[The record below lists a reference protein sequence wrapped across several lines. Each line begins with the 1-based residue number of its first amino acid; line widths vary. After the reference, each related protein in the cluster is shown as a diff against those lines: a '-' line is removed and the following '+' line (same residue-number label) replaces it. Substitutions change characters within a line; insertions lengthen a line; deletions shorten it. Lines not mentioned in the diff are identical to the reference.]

1 MGAGQISRE
10 RRPRAERR
18 LLPLWRHFVCALA
31 VAFLAGS
38 SGAVQGAPALLRVGA
53 YSNDMSALDYIDHAG
68 VRQGPN
74 ASVLR
79 AISQRQGWPLAY
91 RQFSSV
97 GEAWSAL
104 YRGDVDIVPVA
115 CKDPIPNEGGVLS
128 APYASMGVGVVTS
141 RGRRVPATL
150 ADLAGERVVVA
161 RSSLGAAAL
170 GAQLHDAVLIEASE
184 RRAALEA
191 VADGRADAF
200 VGIHALNVGAVN
212 ALALGTLESTALPLS
227 IALCLASRKTDERVA
242 AIIAR
247 GLAGL
252 SPDALDEI
260 GVQPLPTAIHRVPE
274 PSRFRLNDAER
285 DWLSSHPVV
294 RVGVQRLGRPYDFV
308 DDQGRWQGLGATLLK
323 QFAQTA
329 GVRFEAVVLDVTL
342 EPAKALRSGAVDLMS
357 SFPLAAGTMPG
368 FAATRAYDS
377 FPWSFVRVAGG
388 DEAGAGRIATTPWR
402 MRRVLPEPG
411 LDEAALV
418 PRPDAAG
425 ALRAVLAGNAD
436 AALVNVIA
444 AEELG
449 DRYAHGRLSI
459 DPAIAGIERIG
470 FAADERNRTLVSML
484 DRYLASY
491 GPRELARLASRAR
504 PLTIVLG
511 YEKHAVRG
519 LTSAGAAVALSIIA
533 TLVWAYRRTRAA
545 QRVAVAA
552 RHEADAA
559 REQALAADRAKSAFV
574 AMMSHE
580 IRTPMNGVVGVLDLL
595 DTMALDVESR
605 RYLDIAQHSARLML
619 RVVDDTLDY
628 LKIEQA
634 ALTLEAAPFDID
646 SLAAAAVGL
655 HAPLAGRKGCAVYLA
670 AMPHFD
676 RRLIGDEAR
685 INQILT
691 NLLSNAIRFTER
703 GYVLLEVRRKVARG
717 QTWLILRVTDT
728 GVGISEAYRSR
739 LFTPFTQQDGGTT
752 RRYGGT
758 GLGLSIVK
766 RVVDLMSGTIEV
778 ESRAGEGTRVRVRL
792 PIEWGEGAR
801 EWPRLTPSR
810 AFVHM
815 PVPAMAVAVRASL
828 TKMGIRCV
836 SGPGQAD
843 IAITADERGAVVV
856 SSRHDVRGDIRSIDE
871 LTDAVVACLGG
882 AGTGRSVGLGPEDA
896 NPAAALTADN
906 TDDARQFE
914 DAALRSGAGK
924 PVLVIDDNGVNRDI
938 IVRQL
943 RALGVA
949 AESAGDGIEGYAYWR
964 RLRPA
969 LVLLDCHMPGMDGYT
984 LARNIRRAECEGGA
998 RTTIVAISANATRDD
1013 ERACREAGMD
1023 DYLSKP
1029 ITRLKLASLLER
1041 RREAAYADEGPARI

>member
-1 MGAGQISRE
+1 MSRLV
-10 RRPRAERR
+10 A
-18 LLPLWRHFVCALA
+18 CALA
-31 VAFLAGS
+31 VAFLTGS
-38 SGAVQGAPALLRVGA
+38 SIAGQAAPAALRVAA

-79 AISQRQGWPLAY
+79 AISQREGWSLAY

-115 CKDPIPNEGGVLS
+115 CKDPIPNDEGVLS
-128 APYASMGVGVVTS
+128 APYASMGLGVVTLRS
-141 RGRRVPATL
+141 RPAPATL

-161 RSSLGAAAL
+161 RSSLGAAML
-170 GAQLHDAVLIEASE
+170 GAQLRDAVLIEAPA

-200 VGIHALNVGAVN
+200 VGIHALNVGAIN
-212 ALALGTLESTALPLS
+212 ALALGTLESTALPSS
-227 IALCLASRKTDERVA
+227 IALCLASRKSDEPLA
-242 AIIAR
+242 ASIAQ
-247 GLAGL
+247 GVAGL
-252 SPDALDEI
+252 SPAALDEI
-260 GVQPLPTAIHRVPE
+260 GFQPLPTAIHRAPE
-274 PSRFRLNDAER
+274 LGRFRLNDAER
-285 DWLSSHPVV
+285 EWLRSHPVV
-294 RVGVQRLGRPYDFV
+294 RVGVQRLGRPYDFI

-329 GVRFEAVVLDVTL
+329 GVRFEAVALDTAL
-342 EPAKALRSGAVDLMS
+342 DPANALRSGAVDLVS
-357 SFPLAAGTMPG
+357 SFPLAAAGIPPG
-368 FAATRAYDS
+368 LAATRPYDS
-377 FPWSFVRVAGG
+377 FPWSFVRVEGG
-388 DEAGAGRIATTPWR
+388 DEAGAERIATTPWR
-402 MRRVLPEPG
+402 MQRVLPAPG

-470 FAADERNRTLVSML
+470 FAAAERNHALASML

-491 GPRELARLASRAR
+491 RPLELARLASRAR

-511 YEKHAVRG
+511 YEKQAVLG
-519 LTSAGAAVALSIIA
+519 LASAGAAVALGIIA
-533 TLVWAYRRTRAA
+533 TLGWAYRRTRAA

-552 RHEADAA
+552 RYEADAA
-559 REQALAADRAKSAFV
+559 REQALAADRTKSAFV

-595 DTMALDVESR
+595 DTMALDGEPR
-605 RYLDIAQHSARLML
+605 RYLAIAQHCARLML

-634 ALTLEAAPFDID
+634 ALTLEAAPFDVY

-655 HAPLAGRKGCAVYLA
+655 HAPLAARKGCAIYLA

-691 NLLSNAIRFTER
+691 NLLSNAVRFTEC
-703 GYVLLEVRRKVARG
+703 GYVLLEVRRKVAHG
-717 QTWLILRVTDT
+717 QTWLIVCVTDT

-739 LFTPFTQQDGGTT
+739 LFTPFTQQDGSTT

-766 RVVDLMSGTIEV
+766 RVVDLMNGTIEV
-778 ESRAGEGTRVRVRL
+778 ESRVGEGTRVRVRL
-792 PIEWGEGAR
+792 PIEWDESAR
-801 EWPRLTPSR
+801 EWPRLTPAR

-815 PVPAMAVAVRASL
+815 PVPAMTVAIRAAL
-828 TKMGIRCV
+828 TKMGIRCIA
-836 SGPGQAD
+836 GRALAD

-856 SSRHDVRGDIRSIDE
+856 SSRHDTRHDIRSVDE
-871 LTDAVVACLGG
+871 LTDAVVACLDG
-882 AGTGRSVGLGPEDA
+882 AEAVSSVGLGPDDED
-896 NPAAALTADN
+896 PAASAVLTAGN
-906 TDDARQFE
+906 AVGACRHNE
-914 DAALRSGAGK
+914 VALRSGAVK
-924 PVLVIDDNGVNRDI
+924 PVLVIEDNVVNRDI

-943 RALGVA
+943 RALGAA
-949 AESAGDGIEGYAYWR
+949 AESAADGIEGYASWR

-984 LARNIRRAECEGGA
+984 LARRIRCAEGKGGA
-998 RTTIVAISANATRDD
+998 RTTIVAISANATREDA
-1013 ERACREAGMD
+1013 RACREAGMD

-1029 ITRLKLASLLER
+1029 ITRLKLASLLEKR
-1041 RREAAYADEGPARI
+1041 GEAAYADDGPARS